1 MTLSRQDNGLARL
14 GGKPLIYLLLRQQPG
29 ANSSLLVEE
38 HDETVLTVNLHYG
51 CRQPATVIDFFNK
64 NPYLAILIE
73 AGEWEDGAVLGCVA
87 EFGLLN

>member
-1 MTLSRQDNGLARL
+1 MGSL
-14 GGKPLIYLLLRQQPG
+14 GWVEKPLIYLLLRQQLG
-29 ANSSLLVEE
+29 ANSLLLVEE

-51 CRQPATVIDFFNK
+51 CRHQPLSLTFFQQNISC
-64 NPYLAILIE
+64 NLIE

>member
-1 MTLSRQDNGLARL
+1 M
-14 GGKPLIYLLLRQQPG
+14 IYLLLRQQPG

-38 HDETVLTVNLHYG
+38 RDETVLTVNIHYG

-64 NPYLAILIE
+64 NISCNLIE
-73 AGEWEDGAVLGCVA
+73 AGEWEDGAVLGCAA

>member
-1 MTLSRQDNGLARL
+1 MGSLGL

-51 CRQPATVIDFFNK
+51 CRHQPLSLTFFQQNISC
-64 NPYLAILIE
+64 NLIE
-73 AGEWEDGAVLGCVA
+73 AGEWEDGAVLGCAA